1 MYNLN
6 VMNTITTTILRNNLA
21 DVIEEISNKK
31 DYLFVAKKGRIT
43 SALVGIDF
51 FEDLLALSDKK
62 FLNQIKKSR
71 KEFEEGKVFT
81 HEEIFGKL

>member
-1 MYNLN
+1 
-6 VMNTITTTILRNNLA
+6 MNTITTTILRNNLA

>member
-1 MYNLN
+1 MYNYN

-31 DYLFVAKKGRIT
+31 DYLFVAKKGKVT
-43 SALVGIDF
+43 SALVNIDF
-51 FEDLLALSDKK
+51 FEDILALSNKK
-62 FLNQIKKSR
+62 YLSQIKKSR
-71 KEFEEGKVFT
+71 KEFAEGKVFS